1 MRIAV
6 ETTVD
11 SAVVYRVRFPYNR
24 DLVSSIK
31 KCPGA
36 KYNPDSKTW
45 DILPIDDNKEWLVH
59 NDFTIQEKQ
68 ETIGIAYK
76 VQRIKRFLKSKPR
89 PYQWQG
95 IEYCLERDCRA
106 IIGDE
111 MGLGKTLQAIAVML
125 SSPEIKRVVV
135 VCPAMVKYVWKN
147 QLWQHAKI
155 KADVLE
161 GRKPRAVYSK
171 IVVIN
176 YDILSYWKEHL
187 KKYDMLILDECHY
200 VKNRKALRTKAV
212 KEIAKKIPRI
222 VGLSGTPITSR
233 PAEFF
238 TILNILHP
246 RQFTS
251 FMKFG
256 IRYCKGHK
264 SRFGWQF
271 KGATNTKE
279 LHDIVSHLC
288 MVRRRKTD
296 VLKELPDKVRTVIPV
311 SMDAEGRQNYSDV
324 MNRTSSWMS
333 AFGGDQKK
341 RVEALAMIE
350 YLKQAAVAGKM
361 KAVVSWLEEWLED
374 SDEKLV
380 LFTTHRK
387 TIADLMDHF
396 PNQCVK
402 LDGSVSK
409 NERENAIQKFVDN
422 PHIKFFIGN
431 LKAAGTGIDGLQKVC
446 SNVAFVELGWSPG
459 DHVQAED
466 RLHRIGQKGSVGVYY
481 LVAENT
487 IEEDIA
493 LIIDTKRKV
502 VDRVLDGQDPGGS
515 DLLLELMGKWRGDVA

>member
-1 MRIAV
+1 MRLATIQEV
-6 ETTVD
+6 Q
-11 SAVVYRVRFPYNR
+11 SARIFRVQFPYDKN
-24 DLVSSIK
+24 LVSSIK
-31 KCPGA
+31 RCPGA
-36 KYNPDSKTW
+36 RYNPDSKTW
-45 DILPIDDNKEWLVH
+45 DLLPIDDNREWLEA
-59 NDFTIQEKQ
+59 NDFVIQDTELQDVTSKLD
-68 ETIGIAYK
+68 
-76 VQRIKRFLKSKPR
+76 RIKRFLKSKPR
-89 PYQWQG
+89 QYQWDG
-95 IEYCLERDCRA
+95 IRYCLERNCRA

-125 SSPEIKRVVV
+125 SNPDIKRTVI

-147 QLWQHAKI
+147 QLWEHAKI
-155 KADVLE
+155 RADVLE

-176 YDILSYWKEHL
+176 YDILSYWKDHL
-187 KKYDMLILDECHY
+187 KKYDLLILDECHY
-200 VKNRKALRTKAV
+200 VKNRKAKRTGAV
-212 KEIAKKIPRI
+212 KEIGGEIPHI
-222 VGLSGTPITSR
+222 IGLSGTPITSR

-288 MVRRRKTD
+288 MIRRRKAD

-311 SMDAEGRQNYSDV
+311 RMSKEGIKNYAEVG
-324 MNRTSSWMS
+324 NRTASWMS
-333 AFGGDQKK
+333 AFGGDKKK
-341 RVEALAMIE
+341 RTEALAMIE

-361 KAVVSWLEEWLED
+361 ESVVSWLKEWLED
-374 SDEKLV
+374 CDEKLV
-380 LFTTHRK
+380 LFTTHRQ
-387 TIADLMDHF
+387 TIVDLMEYF
-396 PNQCVK
+396 PNICVK

-409 NERENAIQKFVDN
+409 NEREAAIQKFIEK
-422 PHIKFFIGN
+422 PQIKFFIGN
-431 LKAAGTGIDGLQKVC
+431 LKAAGTGIDGLQRVC

-493 LIIDTKRKV
+493 KIIDTKRKV
-502 VDRVLDGQDPGGS
+502 VDQVLDGRNPVDS
-515 DLLLELMGKWRGDVA
+515 DLLLELMGKWRG